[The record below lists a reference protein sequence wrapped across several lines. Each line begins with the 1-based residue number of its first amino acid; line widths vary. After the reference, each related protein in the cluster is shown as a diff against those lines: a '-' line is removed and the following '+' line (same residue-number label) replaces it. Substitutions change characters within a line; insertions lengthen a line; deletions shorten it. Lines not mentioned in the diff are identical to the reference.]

1 MCVCVCVCV
10 CVCTHEMHIIL
21 CDYNCSVI
29 FSLEI
34 LNLYWDSLLVRCASN
49 CSSRN
54 SWQTQYIYISIYL
67 YIYISLYIYG
77 VGTAMAAARRHEG
90 GECFQRGTSCS
101 TESRAAMVA
110 VG

>member
-1 MCVCVCVCV
+1 MCVQLFFTEQLANAV
-10 CVCTHEMHIIL
+10 HI
-21 CDYNCSVI
+21 
-29 FSLEI
+29 
-34 LNLYWDSLLVRCASN
+34 
-49 CSSRN
+49 
-54 SWQTQYIYISIYL
+54 YIYISIY
-67 YIYISLYIYG
+67 IYIYG